1 VISRALATALLAIA
15 ATAFAAENEG
25 QERPR
30 DAAEAVQ
37 EGDVSQW
44 LRYYQRERGMQAPAP
59 RPDHAPPPADG
70 TVGGEPDSKR

>member
-15 ATAFAAENEG
+15 AIAFAAENEG
-25 QERPR
+25 QEPPR

-44 LRYYQRERGMQAPAP
+44 LKYYQRERDMQAPAP
-59 RPDHAPPPADG
+59 RPDQTPVPADG
-70 TVGGEPDSKR
+70 PVGGQPDSKR